1 MNTTTTVAP
10 KRSLGFW
17 LIGVFA
23 LVWNLI
29 GVAMW
34 YMQVNMSAEQLAAM
48 TEAQRQVY
56 EATPGWLNIAF
67 AVAVFAGVLG
77 ALGLLLKKR
86 WAGTLFLLSL
96 IALLVQMIGAYVV
109 TPAWAAYGPVGLVM
123 PAVLLVIALFLL
135 WYANKAQARG
145 WLS

>member
-17 LIGVFA
+17 ITGLFA

-109 TPAWAAYGPVGLVM
+109 TPAWAVYGPVGLVM

>member
-1 MNTTTTVAP
+1 MNTTTTAAP
-10 KRSLGFW
+10 KRPLGFW
-17 LIGVFA
+17 IIGLFA

-34 YMQVNMSAEQLAAM
+34 YLQVNMSAEQLAAM

-77 ALGLLLKKR
+77 ALGMLLKKK
-86 WAGTLFLLSL
+86 WAATMFLLSL

-109 TPAWAAYGPVGLVM
+109 TPAWSASGPVGLVM
-123 PAVLLVIALFLL
+123 PAVLLAIALFLL